1 VIKAKQR
8 KRQTMNDD
16 DDDVGVD
23 ANDDGNGYCD
33 GVGDGAKGSH
43 KNAAIY
49 LLIYAQ
55 QQQQ

>member
-1 VIKAKQR
+1 
-8 KRQTMNDD
+8 MNSDD
-16 DDDVGVD
+16 AGFGVGVD

-33 GVGDGAKGSH
+33 EVGDGAKGSH